1 MYTLGNGKV
10 AFHTNQQ
17 QQPKWKAP
25 VMTSPHQSVTT
36 GMSLGGTSPFK
47 SHALLSRQSNG
58 LILSWFKVYGSCYWL
73 EGRLSG
79 LHPFRQWKM
88 SSLIIPLQNL
98 DWLGGRI
105 RHCLGRGGW
114 WLGKYIKVHENN
126 IFYLAWENLFFIWLE
141 KGVITSGGL
150 SATSWSGNRLTRI
163 VCVDFDQLQ
172 SCYEE
177 TVTSRVPLAHFCKQG
192 ECFGSTAV
200 HLITI
205 FHRYFFPTLASSLL
219 LLLHRSHCRHKC
231 VLSVECSCA
240 YNPWCRFTTIRRW
253 REIPEKK

>member
-1 MYTLGNGKV
+1 MYNHWIDRHSNTFSYVHTWIRKV

-58 LILSWFKVYGSCYWL
+58 LILSWFNVYGSCYWL

-105 RHCLGRGGW
+105 SHCLGREGGG

-126 IFYLAWENLFFIWLE
+126 LFYLAFENLFFYLAWERGHHLQWTVCHVLIW
-141 KGVITSGGL
+141 
-150 SATSWSGNRLTRI
+150 
-163 VCVDFDQLQ
+163 
-172 SCYEE
+172 
-177 TVTSRVPLAHFCKQG
+177 
-192 ECFGSTAV
+192 
-200 HLITI
+200 
-205 FHRYFFPTLASSLL
+205 
-219 LLLHRSHCRHKC
+219 
-231 VLSVECSCA
+231 
-240 YNPWCRFTTIRRW
+240 
-253 REIPEKK
+253 